1 MEPEI
6 IVRTNGLKLTSDF
19 FFLSISNIY
28 TNHYMEA
35 VLFYKFF
42 NHEGMGFEFD
52 DLPGRGFFILLQNDD
67 SGVCI
72 LRMVGELFKFNTS
85 IFECNREQAF

>member
-1 MEPEI
+1 
-6 IVRTNGLKLTSDF
+6 
-19 FFLSISNIY
+19 
-28 TNHYMEA
+28 MEA

-72 LRMVGELFKFNTS
+72 L
-85 IFECNREQAF
+85 